1 MSGVPLST
9 NNVVGTAN
17 TLLEARELARKNQGN
32 EKIVK
37 TGDSYS
43 VVKIDDNESNNV
55 KQRPKADYDPSIVEF
70 SVQKTDGTSQE
81 VTNSN
86 TSFMNKAK
94 IAYTDSEEVIIGAK
108 AKANQALDK
117 GLAAGKEVLDKGI
130 ELGKETLDRG
140 IELGKEGLEVGR
152 RIILGETTPRPTD
165 GPIIEGRPSP
175 SIINDLKSGK
185 MKLPVYVKITNKD
198 NKEVSYFQ
206 LNQKTIDS
214 LKEVEFPK
222 SAQGQYGFSDT
233 QRTND
238 GTVTKG
244 YGCTDTSLHPYL
256 VAGKT
261 EKAEKA
267 AEAVLVYQ
275 AITHAQERFNQIPKI
290 FLDHL
295 DDGQKTA
302 LISSGFNMSAG
313 MFAGGTSKNAE
324 ADNPNGF
331 LPIRKMNEAWDE
343 ITKGDGDL
351 SYQDVKDA
359 INLSFGSFVSGFRDG
374 QSGLQA
380 RRTFDFIIGMGGNPG
395 VSSPYGEQKKLSE
408 SLMNMYNSEMDPS
421 RKASMRAVIDVLK
434 TFPTWSPHLK

>member
-17 TLLEARELARKNQGN
+17 TLLEAREIARKNQGN

-37 TGDSYS
+37 AGDSYS
-43 VVKIDDNESNNV
+43 VVKIDANESNNV
-55 KQRPKADYDPSIVEF
+55 KQRPNADYDPSIVEF
-70 SVQKTDGTSQE
+70 SIQKTDGTNQE
-81 VTNSN
+81 ITNDN

-94 IAYTDSEEVIIGAK
+94 IAYTDSEEVIISAK
-108 AKANQALDK
+108 AKANQVLDK
-117 GLAAGKEVLDKGI
+117 GVALGKEVLDKGI
-130 ELGKETLDRG
+130 ELGKE
-140 IELGKEGLEVGR
+140 GLEAGR

-165 GPIIEGRPSP
+165 GPVIEGKPSP

-185 MKLPVYVKITNKD
+185 MKLPIYVKITNKD
-198 NKEVSYFQ
+198 NKEVSYVQ
-206 LNQKTIDS
+206 LSQKTIDS

-244 YGCTDTSLHPYL
+244 YGCTDRSLHPYL
-256 VAGKT
+256 VAGKSA
-261 EKAEKA
+261 KAEKA

-313 MFAGGTSKNAE
+313 MFAGGTSKNPS

-331 LPIRKMNEAWDE
+331 LPVRKMKEAWNE

-408 SLMNMYNSEMDPS
+408 SLMNMYNKETDPS
-421 RKASMRAVIDVLK
+421 RKASMKAVIDVLK
-434 TFPTWSPHLK
+434 TFPDWTKYIK

>member
-1 MSGVPLST
+1 MSGVSLS
-9 NNVVGTAN
+9 NNVIGTAN
-17 TLLEARELARKNQGN
+17 TLLEAREIARKNQGN

-37 TGDSYS
+37 TGDNYS
-43 VVKIDDNESNNV
+43 IVKIDDSESNQV
-55 KQRPKADYDPSIVEF
+55 KQKPNSKFDPSVVEF
-70 SVQKTDGTSQE
+70 SVQNQDGSSKE
-81 VTNSN
+81 ITNSN

-94 IAYTDSEEVIIGAK
+94 IAYTDSEEVILSAGKGAQKVLDKGAQIGK
-108 AKANQALDK
+108 DVLDK
-117 GLAAGKEVLDKGI
+117 GLELGKEALDKGI
-130 ELGKETLDRG
+130 ELGKE
-140 IELGKEGLEVGR
+140 GLEIGK
-152 RIILGETTPRPTD
+152 RIILGEVTPKPTD
-165 GPIIEGRPSP
+165 GTVIEGTPSP
-175 SIINDLKSGK
+175 NIINDFKSGK
-185 MKLPVYVKITNKD
+185 VKLPIYVKVSNKD
-198 NKEVSYFQ
+198 NGEISYVQ

-244 YGCTDTSLHPYL
+244 YGCTDTNLHKYL

-261 EKAEKA
+261 PKAEKV
-267 AEAVLVYQ
+267 AEAVLIYQ
-275 AITHAQERFNQIPKI
+275 SITHVQERFNQIPKI

-313 MFAGGTSKNAE
+313 MFAGGTSRNPSAE
-324 ADNPNGF
+324 NPNGF
-331 LPIRKMNEAWDE
+331 QPIKQMKQAWNE

-359 INLSFGSFVSGFRDG
+359 INLSFGSFISGFRDG

-380 RRTFDFIIGMGGNPG
+380 RRTFDFIISMGGKPN
-395 VSSPYGEQKKLSE
+395 VASPYGEQKKLSE
-408 SLMNMYNSEMDPS
+408 SLMNMYNSELDPS
-421 RKASMRAVIDVLK
+421 RKASMKAVIDVLK
-434 TFPTWSPHLK
+434 TFPAWQPHLK